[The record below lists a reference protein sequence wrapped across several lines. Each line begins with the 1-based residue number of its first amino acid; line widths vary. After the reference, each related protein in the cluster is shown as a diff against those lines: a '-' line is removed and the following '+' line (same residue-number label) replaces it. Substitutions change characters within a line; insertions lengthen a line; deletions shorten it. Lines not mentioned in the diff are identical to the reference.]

1 MAAQVQAFYNDSR
14 RLYDELHQMYP
25 EVAEN
30 DLVTLIRDVC
40 TGLNNGSSHLS
51 VPPGG
56 HSNLDS
62 LQTFA
67 VIMSKMAMVP
77 KRCQT
82 PQN

>member
-30 DLVTLIRDVC
+30 DIVTLIRDVC
-40 TGLNNGSSHLS
+40 SGLDNGSSHLS

-56 HSNLDS
+56 HSDHDS
-62 LQTFA
+62 L
-67 VIMSKMAMVP
+67 
-77 KRCQT
+77 
-82 PQN
+82 